1 MEELRPEI
9 RAAFEKEQAAHP
21 PMAAMRRNV
30 VEAVTVQ
37 PRPARHLQ
45 WVAVAAAAI
54 LGILVVAGLMSTR
67 LGHRAGAPVPAATP
81 KASPVG
87 DYGPPPAGVNLLYVH
102 DPNHPSWLIGYDWQG
117 QPRGTVKLA
126 QPTEVTMAPD
136 GSAFEVTIGAKGGS
150 GDFLDRLGRLV
161 PGVPAPGM
169 PVGIWADDNRH
180 LCVAS
185 NDPHTSSWRL
195 GTQLPGEIVRS
206 VAVLPGDPGGGQT
219 TIGVVAC
226 SIRNDLA
233 ILVRTTIA
241 WPYEMW
247 TVRISDGTVLSHT
260 TYPDSH
266 LLANVV
272 ASRDAAYIA
281 ENSSKSMGQP
291 DLTAP
296 STIIRRV
303 SDMSV
308 VATLDPSMGVLAFS
322 GDDSLVLVD
331 SHPLVVGQPTLLSV
345 IDVRSGKALPWQD
358 QGTSAL
364 GGFVAQPGGR
374 DFALAFTNLGTNSPG
389 AKGQA
394 ASILIIHGDGSV
406 SKFPGLSVP
415 TW

>member
-21 PMAAMRRNV
+21 PIAALRRNLI
-30 VEAVTVQ
+30 EAVDAH
-37 PRPARHLQ
+37 PRPSHNLQ
-45 WVAVAAAAI
+45 WLAVAAAAI
-54 LGILVVAGLMSTR
+54 LAILVVAGLMSTR
-67 LGHRAGAPVPAATP
+67 FAHRAITPIPAASP
-81 KASPVG
+81 KA
-87 DYGPPPAGVNLLYVH
+87 DYGPPPSGVNLLYVH
-102 DPNHPSWLIGYDWQG
+102 DPKHPSWLTGYDWQG

-150 GDFLDRLGRLV
+150 GDFLDRLGNLV
-161 PGVPAPGM
+161 AGVPAPGM

-180 LCVAS
+180 FCVAFA
-185 NDPHTSSWRL
+185 DQHTSSWIL
-195 GTQLPGEIVRS
+195 GIQLPGEMVRA
-206 VAVLPGDPGGGQT
+206 VAAIAPYVTGDQSG
-219 TIGVVAC
+219 ISLAAC
-226 SIRNDLA
+226 SVRNDQA

-247 TVRISDGTVLSHT
+247 VVRISDGAVVSHT
-260 TYPDSH
+260 AYSDSH

-272 ASRDAAYIA
+272 ASRDAMFIA
-281 ENSSKSMGQP
+281 ENSSKSTGQQ
-291 DLTAP
+291 DSTAP

-303 SDMSV
+303 SDRSV

-331 SHPLVVGQPTLLSV
+331 SSPLVVGQATRLSV
-345 IDVRSGKALPWQD
+345 IDVRSGRALPWQD
-358 QGTSAL
+358 QGSAAL
-364 GGFVAQPGGR
+364 GGFLAQPGGS

-389 AKGQA
+389 ARGQA

-406 SKFPGLSVP
+406 TKLPGFSVP